1 MRIHSSNPVYRS
13 VTQNV
18 MASDRPVT
26 YVNVA
31 FKTILLVLLAGASGL
46 YAITQL
52 ESMSI
57 GLLIGAMIVGFISV
71 IIGTRSVRLA
81 PYFAVIYAISE
92 GLVLGL
98 VSLVFSTMYEG
109 IVPTALTT
117 TLIVLLVMMLL
128 YSTNLIKVN
137 QGFMSFMFVALI
149 SVVIMSLIGMFFPF
163 GGSFYTLICIAT
175 ALLSAFYL
183 FLDFENIKTCVQS
196 GTDAS
201 TGWILALGMMVSLVW
216 IYIEILRLLI
226 IFGNRRR

>member
-18 MASDRPVT
+18 MTSDRPVT

-31 FKTILLVLLAGASGL
+31 FKTILLVLLAAASGL

-52 ESMSI
+52 ESMSV

-92 GLVLGL
+92 GLILGL
-98 VSLVFSTMYEG
+98 VSLALSTYYEG

-137 QGFMSFMFVALI
+137 QSFMAFMFVALI